1 MSTTI
6 ILTTDPRISDLVALA
21 AGTSTSAVVVGPRTV
36 ADQVADQVAAVS
48 WLDQPAGA
56 PVEAFAGAVAELVA
70 GERPDLVLASTRA
83 GDRAL
88 AGAVAAALG
97 APVLTMVSAVTV
109 GDGQVDVTR
118 SVSGGIAVRTE
129 HVAGTAVVVVDGG
142 PVADPVTAT
151 APVTAVAAAPDA
163 SATVVEEQ
171 PAGRA
176 SADLSRAGRIVAV
189 GRGLK
194 AQEDLALIA
203 DLAEALGAEQACSR
217 PLAEGLGWFPHDR
230 YVGVTGQHVQP
241 DLYLAVGI
249 SGQLQHTV
257 GARASRTVVA
267 INSDKDCPFFA
278 EADYCVVGDL
288 YQVVPALTAAL
299 S

>member
-1 MSTTI
+1 
-6 ILTTDPRISDLVALA
+6 
-21 AGTSTSAVVVGPRTV
+21 
-36 ADQVADQVAAVS
+36 
-48 WLDQPAGA
+48 
-56 PVEAFAGAVAELVA
+56 
-70 GERPDLVLASTRA
+70 
-83 GDRAL
+83 
-88 AGAVAAALG
+88 
-97 APVLTMVSAVTV
+97 MVTAVTV
-109 GDGQVDVTR
+109 AEGRLDVTR
-118 SVSGGIAVRTE
+118 SVFGGIAVRTE
-129 HVAGTAVVVVDGG
+129 QVAGTAVVVVDGG
-142 PVADPVTAT
+142 PAVDPVAVT
-151 APVTAVAAAPDA
+151 APVTAVTAAPDGT
-163 SATVVEEQ
+163 ATVVEEQ

-194 AQEDLALIA
+194 AQEDLSLIA
-203 DLAEALGAEQACSR
+203 DLATALGAEQACSR